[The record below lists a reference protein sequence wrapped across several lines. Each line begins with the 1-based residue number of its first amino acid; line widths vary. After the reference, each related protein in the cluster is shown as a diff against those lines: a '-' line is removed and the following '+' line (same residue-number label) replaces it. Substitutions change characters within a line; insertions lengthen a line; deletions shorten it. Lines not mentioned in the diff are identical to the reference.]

1 MESRWEAAKMETQ
14 TEFIPVEPIIDPKTR
29 AVARVAR
36 GLLGV
41 LDLLMGLAAIAG
53 LVLLLDWAVEGMR

>member
-1 MESRWEAAKMETQ
+1 MTSL
-14 TEFIPVEPIIDPKTR
+14 DPKTH

-53 LVLLLDWAVEGMR
+53 LVLLLDWAVEGLR